1 MKEGRG
7 ERREER
13 RKGTFGRREWFAAHH
28 WPLVVWRG
36 EEMRGD
42 AGRRLQRS
50 LAARCHLLPPAGLSR
65 PRSGS
70 SAKAPGSPRLPGPR
84 CWRPSRRQWCGL
96 AFCVCVCVCLSVCV
110 CVPVCVPVCVCL
122 SLSFSVCVCVCVC
135 VSMCVSVC
143 VSICVCL
150 CVSVCL
156 PARPATCLHRQMAPR
171 YCGFGPRQSVA
182 AGAGDRNQRDGM
194 RVG

>member
-1 MKEGRG
+1 MLKEGRG

-96 AFCVCVCVCLSVCV
+96 AFCVCVCVPVCVRVRACVCACVRLSLSLFLCVCLCVCACLCVYVCVCLCVYMCVSVCV
-110 CVPVCVPVCVCL
+110 CVPASQACH
-122 SLSFSVCVCVCVC
+122 
-135 VSMCVSVC
+135 
-143 VSICVCL
+143 
-150 CVSVCL
+150 L
-156 PARPATCLHRQMAPR
+156 PTPPNGAPLLRVRAPAERGGGR
-171 YCGFGPRQSVA
+171 W
-182 AGAGDRNQRDGM
+182 
-194 RVG
+194 